1 MFEAMILNYEAV
13 FLKVPL
19 AWQLEVLELDD
30 KNVLSAPTTDTA
42 LKDIHLLNEK
52 HASLLV
58 KQTKKGRWE
67 KDQVIEAMV
76 QNIGHC
82 PKGPKGHW
90 INEDVYSAF
99 AMKNKDGINSFARLN
114 GLRWTI
120 LDSHDRLQGS
130 IKHALTNIELKQRIV
145 VEYMFIGDEII
156 EGSYEAEQFRDEVYA
171 VLGAGGPT
179 IDLENVSNKEKEI
192 LDSSGYK
199 VKCKSIVIV

>member
-67 KDQVIEAMV
+67 KDQVIKAMV
-76 QNIGHC
+76 RNIGKDC
-82 PKGPKGHW
+82 INEDW

-114 GLRWTI
+114 GFQWTI